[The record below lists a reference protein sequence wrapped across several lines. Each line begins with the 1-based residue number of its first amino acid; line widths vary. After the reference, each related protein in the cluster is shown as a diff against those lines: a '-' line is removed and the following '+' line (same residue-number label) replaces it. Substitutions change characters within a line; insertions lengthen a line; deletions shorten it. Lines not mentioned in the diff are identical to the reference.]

1 MPNKKAHHF
10 NTHMSI
16 HDHTF
21 VLNNLISYAPAII
34 ITPMTTHSKEE
45 APGKGLR
52 GGARQAECRLVCWSF
67 CPSPSTGAPEE
78 RGKVNLLDMIS
89 RDDTIPVMT
98 TKHRKTLQAV
108 FGDPVKANIL
118 WADIEAL
125 FLSFGAER
133 DEGSGSR
140 IRFFLNGIRATFH
153 RPHPQK
159 ETDRGAVK
167 SVRKF
172 LTEARIRP

>member
-1 MPNKKAHHF
+1 MVSHSDIFYA
-10 NTHMSI
+10 MS
-16 HDHTF
+16 
-21 VLNNLISYAPAII
+21 A
-34 ITPMTTHSKEE
+34 
-45 APGKGLR
+45 
-52 GGARQAECRLVCWSF
+52 
-67 CPSPSTGAPEE
+67 
-78 RGKVNLLDMIS
+78 
-89 RDDTIPVMT
+89 
-98 TKHRKTLQAV
+98 KHRKTLQAI
-108 FGDPVKANIL
+108 FDDPVKANIP

-125 FLSFGAER
+125 FLSLGAER

-172 LTEARIRP
+172 LTEAGIRP